1 MSIKQSLLALL
12 AEEPMYGLRLRGE
25 FEARTGGTWPLN
37 VGQVYTT
44 LGRLERDGLVEALD
58 ADEEGRIPYRLTA
71 KGLAEVDQWW
81 LTPVSREGTP
91 RDELVIKLALAVTVP
106 GVDVPHVVQAQRTA
120 TMRHLRDLTRL
131 KAAGRAINST
141 RDLAWQLVL
150 ENHIFATESE
160 IRWLDHV
167 ESALAR
173 HAAVARSAG
182 ARAGDAGLAGTSE
195 ARSGQAAPREAVA
208 VERTG
213 PVE

>member
-44 LGRLERDGLVEALD
+44 LGRLERDGLVEALPPD
-58 ADEEGRIPYRLTA
+58 AEGRIPYRLTP

-81 LTPVSREGTP
+81 LTPVSREDTP

-106 GVDVPHVVQAQRTA
+106 GVDVPHVVQAQRTV

-131 KAAGRAINST
+131 KSAGKPIGST

-173 HAAVARSAG
+173 HAAAIREGGAAG
-182 ARAGDAGLAGTSE
+182 AAAAGAAAG
-195 ARSGQAAPREAVA
+195 AAPARATLRTAVVGERNGA
-208 VERTG
+208 VE
-213 PVE
+213 